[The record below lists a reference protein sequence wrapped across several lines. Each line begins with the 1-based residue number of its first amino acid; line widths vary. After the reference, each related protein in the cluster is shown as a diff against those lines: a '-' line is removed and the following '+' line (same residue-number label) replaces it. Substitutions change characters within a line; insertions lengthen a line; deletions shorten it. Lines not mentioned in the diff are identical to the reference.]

1 MTAQL
6 HCQDCNRAKRWCRC
20 RLHPLPMRE
29 CNVAC
34 ARHEHTHYRSVA
46 LTCCVSESCRYHK
59 AEHHSAKNCSLWK
72 YPGQPHSSDGAESG
86 SAVPLPPSPSPPPP
100 PPPDPLPPIGPLQ
113 PALGYQPNV
122 VLIMTD
128 DQVRAVHFICT
139 FLISSSSFLL
149 FGCFFVSQTPKQNNF
164 WGFFPSNP
172 YLILRSIGY
181 RAGFARGN
189 AKDQVD
195 VDRKWGIPQALV
207 RQHAGVLPV
216 TDRNVVWQI
225 PPQHSR
231 QSGPVTS

>member
-149 FGCFFVSQTPKQNNF
+149 FGCFFVSQTPKQNNLWVSF
-164 WGFFPSNP
+164 
-172 YLILRSIGY
+172 LQTHI
-181 RAGFARGN
+181 
-189 AKDQVD
+189 
-195 VDRKWGIPQALV
+195 
-207 RQHAGVLPV
+207 
-216 TDRNVVWQI
+216 
-225 PPQHSR
+225 
-231 QSGPVTS
+231 